1 MQNIN
6 ILQTKYSL
14 SEAAY
19 QLKLPIDLGI
29 IIPENDCVRLL
40 SQFVE
45 GLDLTDLYSTYSRLR
60 ENQASPRQML
70 KILLYAY
77 LEGIYASRGIEKAC
91 QKNVDFMYLLEGK
104 PAPDHTTIAR
114 FRSIHFAPCA
124 TRILAL
130 TTEFLKS
137 TGEISCKEIFIDG
150 TKIEANAN
158 RYTFVWKKAVTKNMA
173 KRFDKVAAFFE
184 ECENCYGLRPVWRG
198 KIRLKHLKRLRRR
211 LYAIREEEGIEFV
224 HGTGKRK
231 TQLQRHIEELEE
243 HLAKIK
249 EYTYRIHQCGER
261 NSCSKTDPGATFMRM
276 KEDYMMN
283 GQLKPGYNLQI
294 GVDSAYITWL
304 TVSWHPTDTRTL
316 KPFLRQMENELSF
329 RYGTIVADAGY
340 ESEENYSYLEDH
352 GQRAMIKPNNYE
364 ISRTRKYKRD
374 ISRRENMPYNYDG
387 DYYTCRA
394 GKRLHANG
402 TFVRRERGSSY
413 ERKVT
418 LYQCHEC
425 RGCPYKSECIRG
437 RNWKTPEEQRFKQLE
452 VSRKFER
459 QRQESLANITSEEG
473 AMLRMNRSIQAEG
486 AFAVIKEDRGFRR
499 FLCRGTENVLAE
511 SVLMAVSQN
520 IAQLHRRIQNGK
532 TGFHLYP
539 LKH

>member
-1 MQNIN
+1 MQNLN

-14 SEAAY
+14 SEVAY

-29 IIPENDCVRLL
+29 IIPENDRVRLL

-45 GLDLTDLYSTYSRLR
+45 GLDLTDLYSTYSRHR
-60 ENQASPRQML
+60 ENQASPRQMM

-91 QKNVDFMYLLEGK
+91 HKNVDFMYLLEGK

-124 TRILAL
+124 MRILAL

-137 TGEISCKEIFIDG
+137 TDEISGREIFIDG

-158 RYTFVWKKAVTKNMA
+158 RYTFVWKKAVTKSMS
-173 KRFDKVAAFFE
+173 KRFEKIASFFH
-184 ECENCYGLRPVWRG
+184 ECEVCYGLRPVWQG
-198 KIRLKHLKRLRRR
+198 KIKLKHLKKLRKR
-211 LYAIREEEGIEFV
+211 LYAIKEEEGIGFV

-231 TQLQRHIEELEE
+231 TQLQRHIEQLEE

-261 NSCSKTDPGATFMRM
+261 NSCSKTDPDATFMRM
-276 KEDYMMN
+276 KEDHMLN
-283 GQLKPGYNLQI
+283 GQLKPGYNLQV
-294 GVDSAYITWL
+294 GVDSGYITWL
-304 TVSWHPTDTRTL
+304 SVSWHPNDTRTL
-316 KPFLRQMENELSF
+316 KPFLQKMETELSF
-329 RYGTIVADAGY
+329 RYETIVADAGY

-364 ISRTRKYKRD
+364 ISKTRKYKRD
-374 ISRRENMPYNYDG
+374 ISRHENMSYNYDG
-387 DYYTCRA
+387 DFYTCRA
-394 GKRLHANG
+394 GKRLYATGQYRH
-402 TFVRRERGSSY
+402 RDRGSDY
-413 ERKVT
+413 IRKDMI
-418 LYQCHEC
+418 YQCREC
-425 RGCPYKSECIRG
+425 KGCPYKSDCIKG
-437 RNWKTPEEQRFKQLE
+437 RNWKTPEEERFKTLN

-459 QRQESLANITSEEG
+459 QRQKSLANITSEEG

-486 AFAVIKEDRGFRR
+486 AFAVMKEDRGFRR
-499 FLCRGTENVLAE
+499 FLCRGAENVLAE
-511 SVLMAVSQN
+511 TVLMAVSQN
-520 IAQLHRRIQNGK
+520 IAQLHRKIQNGK
-532 TGFHLYP
+532 TGTHLYP

>member
-1 MQNIN
+1 MQKLN

-14 SEAAY
+14 SEGAY

-45 GLDLTDLYSTYSRLR
+45 GLDLTDLYSTYSRFR

-77 LEGIYASRGIEKAC
+77 REGIYASRGIERAC

-124 TRILAL
+124 MRIMAQ

-137 TGEISCKEIFIDG
+137 IGEISGKEIFIDG

-158 RYTFVWKKAVTKNMA
+158 KYTFVWKNAVSKNMA
-173 KRFDKVAAFFE
+173 KRFEKIAAFFE
-184 ECENCYGLRPVWRG
+184 ECEKCYGLRPVWQG
-198 KIRLKHLKRLRRR
+198 KIKLKHLKRLRKK
-211 LYAIREEEGIEFV
+211 LYAIREEEGIQFV
-224 HGTGKRK
+224 HGTGTRK

-243 HLAKIK
+243 HLSKIK
-249 EYTYRIHQCGER
+249 EYTFRIHQCGER
-261 NSCSKTDPGATFMRM
+261 NSCSKTDPDATFMRM
-276 KEDYMMN
+276 KEDYMKN

-294 GVDSAYITWL
+294 GVDSTYITWL
-304 TVSWHPTDTRTL
+304 TISWHPNDTKTL
-316 KPFLRQMENELSF
+316 KPFLHQMGAELSF
-329 RYGTIVADAGY
+329 VYDTIVADAGY

-352 GQRAMIKPNNYE
+352 SQRAMIKPVNYE
-364 ISRTRKYKRD
+364 ISKTRKYRKD
-374 ISRRENMPYNYDG
+374 ISRRENMSYNYDG
-387 DYYTCRA
+387 DYYTCRS
-394 GKRLHANG
+394 GKRLYAIR
-402 TFVRRERGSSY
+402 TRSRQERGSDY
-413 ERKVT
+413 TRKST
-418 LYQCHEC
+418 IYRCFEC
-425 RGCPYKSECIRG
+425 QDCPFKKECIRG
-437 RNWKTPEEQRFKQLE
+437 RNWKIPEEQRFKEVE
-452 VSRKFER
+452 VSRKLER
-459 QRQESLANITSEEG
+459 QRQKSLENITSEEG
-473 AMLRMNRSIQAEG
+473 TMLRMNRSIQAEG
-486 AFAVIKEDRGFRR
+486 AFAVLKEDRGFRR

-520 IAQLHRRIQNGK
+520 IAQLHRRIQRGK
-532 TGFHLYP
+532 TGLHLYP

>member
-77 LEGIYASRGIEKAC
+77 MEGIYASRGIEKAC

-261 NSCSKTDPGATFMRM
+261 NSCSKTDPDATFMRM

-283 GQLKPGYNLQI
+283 GQLKPGYNLKNAEA
-294 GVDSAYITWL
+294 V
-304 TVSWHPTDTRTL
+304 P
-316 KPFLRQMENELSF
+316 P
-329 RYGTIVADAGY
+329 AD
-340 ESEENYSYLEDH
+340 
-352 GQRAMIKPNNYE
+352 
-364 ISRTRKYKRD
+364 
-374 ISRRENMPYNYDG
+374 
-387 DYYTCRA
+387 
-394 GKRLHANG
+394 GK
-402 TFVRRERGSSY
+402 
-413 ERKVT
+413 
-418 LYQCHEC
+418 
-425 RGCPYKSECIRG
+425 
-437 RNWKTPEEQRFKQLE
+437 
-452 VSRKFER
+452 
-459 QRQESLANITSEEG
+459 
-473 AMLRMNRSIQAEG
+473 
-486 AFAVIKEDRGFRR
+486 
-499 FLCRGTENVLAE
+499 
-511 SVLMAVSQN
+511 
-520 IAQLHRRIQNGK
+520 
-532 TGFHLYP
+532 
-539 LKH
+539 